1 MQPVTSRVL
10 VFGEAKTESG
20 QLIQFHC
27 SPDDLTNVQK
37 LLAKIPYLN
46 VAVTGEVAIGHGA
59 SKRFSRYTITQHR
72 YAGGGGYI
80 EVLEIANPPDGRCG
94 IVIHNYQGSKGSI
107 FTEWSSVQDAVNAYE
122 AEFTD
127 ANIRNR
133 RQSLPGFI
141 RRVDCH
147 GLTPWFYA
155 VGTQVLFGD
164 FVLPENM
171 QDDPVYRCGQ
181 KFLVYDTDATP
192 TIKTC
197 VGSRFITRVESQY
210 VHKTYHYRLV
220 YWDDG
225 TVWDDHS
232 YRGRQPRPLLENEI
246 WITEALEQFR
256 KLLTG
261 FSRQFT
267 INFTDGTRFIGRIS
281 IPRSSPV
288 NVQGDY
294 FVRVWVRGKKSPTE
308 GWVRNFEPNPET
320 PTLLKY
326 ISHRLAPPGNVVTRI
341 QVLDQDKLVRGKKWA
356 GVFWNPKS

>member
-1 MQPVTSRVL
+1 MQPVTSRTL
-10 VFGEAKTESG
+10 VFGEVKTESG

-27 SPDDLTNVQK
+27 SPDDLTNVRQ

-46 VAVTGEVAIGHGA
+46 VAVTGEVAIGHGG

-94 IVIHNYQGSKGSI
+94 IVIHNYQGSKGST

-122 AEFTD
+122 AEFIGSGH
-127 ANIRNR
+127 ASH

-141 RRVDCH
+141 RSVDCH

-181 KFLVYDTDATP
+181 KFVVYDSNRIP

-197 VGSRFITRVESQY
+197 VGCREITVDATRYIHNRYS
-210 VHKTYHYRLV
+210 YRRI

-225 TVWDDHS
+225 TIWDDRDS
-232 YRGRQPRPLLENEI
+232 IRYLPRPLRDNEI
-246 WITEALEQFR
+246 WITEALDQFR

-261 FSRQFT
+261 FSRQFA

-294 FVRVWVRGKKSPTE
+294 LVRVWLKGKKQPTQ
-308 GWVRNFEPNPET
+308 GWVRNFEPTPEA
-320 PTLLKY
+320 PTLLQY
-326 ISHRLAPPGNVVTRI
+326 ISHKLAPPGNVVTRI
-341 QVLDQDKLVRGKKWA
+341 EVIDQERLVRGKKWA